1 MLNSQLSNRAVSIIL
16 IFSLTLPAALSIAI
30 NLYLDPFEIFSIDK
44 RNPGVF
50 LGGRGRDRYQHA
62 GTLRQYKPKSVIV
75 GNSYAANFLPSHLE
89 SILNWNEVFSI
100 TLDGS
105 SLYEQNRVLNFGLQ
119 VSKIQNVMW
128 LASPSLFSAPFDH
141 IYPKLPFPEYLYNG
155 NHFDDLKL
163 YSTLPNKIYQYSLE
177 RTEKIKKIIK
187 ESQRVGSPIDPRD
200 RSTEWYSMHHAEFGR
215 ANYVA
220 ARIFNKPK
228 VNQQDISPLANTKPL
243 HKADIITGTLSPDR
257 LFNVSQ
263 NVQHNILPLVRDY
276 PEVSFTLIVHPPF
289 PLLLWQH
296 LKATSSREYFDQLL
310 TIRYLV
316 QVLSPYP
323 NIKIFGFG
331 LSSHVWNL
339 KMYKDG
345 THYHPRVNADMLSK
359 ISENED
365 TLNKSNILQYLLQFD
380 AAVTQYQPNQKPH
393 ET

>member
-16 IFSLTLPAALSIAI
+16 IVSLIVPAAISTAV

-89 SILNWNEVFSI
+89 SILNWNKVFSI

-105 SLYEQNRVLNFGLQ
+105 SLYEQNRVLNFGLKFSQ
-119 VSKIQNVMW
+119 MENVMW
-128 LASPSLFSAPFDH
+128 LVSPSLFSAPFDY

-163 YSTLPNKIYQYSLE
+163 YTTLPNKIYRYSLE
-177 RTEKIKKIIK
+177 RTDKLKKIDK
-187 ESQRVGSPIDPRD
+187 ESQRVGSPVDPRD
-200 RSTEWYSMHHAEFGR
+200 RSTEWYSIHHAEFGR

-220 ARIFNKPK
+220 ARIFKKSK
-228 VNQQDISPLANTKPL
+228 VSQQDISPLANTKPL
-243 HKADIITGTLSPDR
+243 PKTDFSTGILSQDR
-257 LFNVSQ
+257 LLNVSQ
-263 NVQHNILPLVRDY
+263 NFQHNLLPLVRDY

-296 LKATSSREYFDQLL
+296 LKATNSREYFDQLL
-310 TIRYLV
+310 TLRYLV
-316 QVLSPYP
+316 KALSPYP
-323 NIKIFGFG
+323 NVNIFGFG
-331 LSSHVWNL
+331 LSAHAWDL
-339 KMYKDG
+339 GMYKDG

-393 ET
+393 GT